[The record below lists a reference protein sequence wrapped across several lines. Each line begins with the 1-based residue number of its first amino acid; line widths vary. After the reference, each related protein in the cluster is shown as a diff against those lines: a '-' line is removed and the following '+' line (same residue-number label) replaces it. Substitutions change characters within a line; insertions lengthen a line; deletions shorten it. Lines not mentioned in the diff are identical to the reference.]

1 MEKKKYRYNPSTLSF
16 ETIEVTAYKK
26 FANVLIPFVY
36 SLVIALIVFFTYNH
50 FFDTPKEKILKREN
64 AEIALKFEMFEKKL
78 KDANL
83 LLEDIQK
90 RDNLT
95 YRAIFDADTIPN
107 ALRMGGMG
115 GASRYDDLRE
125 FSKSDLI
132 ISVAS
137 MLDQVTW
144 KTYIQSKSFDE
155 VVGLAK
161 NKEQMILRIPAIQ
174 PVSVADL
181 TRISDYFGYR
191 RDPFKRNRKFHQ
203 GMDFAGPKG
212 SPIYATG
219 NGRVISA
226 KYSYFGYGNN
236 IIIDHGFGYKTRYAH
251 LNAISVKVGDTVT
264 RGQVIGELGNS
275 GRSTGPHLHYE
286 VIYRNK
292 VVDPLN
298 YFNDMKPEEYDMM
311 VKKANAPDSLQVGS

>member
-1 MEKKKYRYNPSTLSF
+1 MGKKKFRYNPSTLSF

-50 FFDTPKEKILKREN
+50 FFDTPKEKIFRREN
-64 AEIALKFEMFEKKL
+64 AEITLKFEMLEKKL
-78 KDANL
+78 EEADL

-95 YRAIFDADTIPN
+95 YRAIFDSDTISS

-115 GASRYDDLRE
+115 GASRYDDLRK
-125 FSKSDLI
+125 FTQSDLLV
-132 ISVAS
+132 SVAS
-137 MLDQVTW
+137 RLDQVTW

-155 VVGLAK
+155 VVELAK
-161 NKEQMILRIPAIQ
+161 NKEQMILTMPAIQ

-181 TRISDYFGYR
+181 NRISDYFGFR
-191 RDPFKRNRKFHQ
+191 RDPFKRTQRFHQ
-203 GMDFAGPKG
+203 GMDFAGAKG
-212 SPIYATG
+212 SLIYATG

-226 KYSYFGYGNN
+226 SFSYFGYGNN
-236 IIIDHGFGYKTRYAH
+236 VIIDHGFGYKTRYAH
-251 LNAISVKVGDTVT
+251 LNSISVQVGDEVT

-286 VIYRNK
+286 VIYRNRT
-292 VVDPLN
+292 VDPLN
-298 YFNDMKPEEYDMM
+298 YFNDMNPEEYEMM
-311 VKKANAPDSLQVGS
+311 VKKANTPDGLTAGS